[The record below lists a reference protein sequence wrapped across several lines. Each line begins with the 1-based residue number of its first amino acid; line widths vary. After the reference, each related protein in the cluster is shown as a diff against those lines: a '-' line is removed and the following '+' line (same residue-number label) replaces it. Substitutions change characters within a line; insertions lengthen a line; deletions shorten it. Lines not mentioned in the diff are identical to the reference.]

1 MNKIIFILVFCGI
14 AKLSHSQNAQTYTFG
29 AITASNMTV
38 KSVGEIILT
47 DSIAIFIS
55 EGKKFNYKIIKSTNE
70 NPIYLTDGVVN
81 YSLII
86 VQQSGKKK
94 GFEYDYLI
102 NYQADKN
109 NGGINLIYWC
119 KKKE

>member
-1 MNKIIFILVFCGI
+1 
-14 AKLSHSQNAQTYTFG
+14 
-29 AITASNMTV
+29 MTV
-38 KSVGEIILT
+38 KSEGEIILN
-47 DSIAIFIS
+47 DSIAIFIL
-55 EGKKFNYKIIKSTNE
+55 EGKKFNYKIIKSTNG
-70 NPIYLTDGVVN
+70 NPIYLTDGVLN

-86 VQQSGKKK
+86 DQQSGKKK
-94 GFEYDYLI
+94 GFEYDYMI